1 MTMKRITIE
10 LTDYEWKEI
19 SDTLRHELGE
29 PLRDEEIKN
38 IVKKEVERFIRDT
51 YIHSLA

>member
-1 MTMKRITIE
+1 MKRIVIS
-10 LTDYEWKEI
+10 LTDDEWKELL
-19 SDTLRHELGE
+19 DTVRQEFGEL
-29 PLRDEEIKN
+29 LSDEEIEN